1 MNSRAREQIG
11 RLIQMF
17 AAKAATDD
25 LLILIAETDGLLQA
39 CKQLLAEAKDPVT
52 AAWLQSEC
60 EAAKTRPDQF
70 LAEIEAI
77 LTVIKPGQ
85 EHTDLYALLE
95 LEPGAGR
102 EAIKRNYRRL
112 SRRYHPDTGGNEGDE
127 DTFIRITQA
136 YQRLMASAETT
147 ETELPTPRRENS
159 HWRNSVVAG
168 SSDLRR
174 TQKRRNVVVVALLSL
189 ALIFVSLL
197 AARTYNSRVMMTGL
211 KNKGVAFVP
220 PPQNTM
226 SKTPPPKSP
235 EGQAAD
241 VGCAARTNC
250 TPAPTTT
257 TAATDRAVPTTKPTA
272 AATTP
277 SSDLPDEHA
286 ASTGRIA
293 PTDTTPSGPT
303 IAAGTNRTAQTTT
316 PTTAATT
323 NQTEPTTKP
332 TTAAATP
339 SSDLPDEHAAPTGRT
354 ASTNT
359 TPSTP
364 TTAAAT
370 NQTEPTT
377 KPTTAATPSP
387 NLADEHTTRP
397 DRIARTNDHPTDQ
410 PAYHLA
416 PEKRKKIL
424 ARAAIAAEHR
434 SKTPETPPAVP
445 DKKLASAATG
455 KTTPAAPDKKLASAT
470 TEKMPSAV
478 PDKKIASA
486 APETTPPAGQTT
498 QPTRAAAAPSPEKPA
513 VATTSA
519 TTRNDQQLARKRV
532 DTFLNS
538 YTTAYE
544 QKNLMAFSRFFT
556 VNATE
561 NGKPLNDVLSAYAEL
576 FHSARTLRFTVSP
589 NKYENEQ
596 GQLLLRGRFSIAMN
610 FEDGVSRIGQGE
622 ITFRL
627 TDTNPVQI
635 RSLHYTFDQ

>member
-85 EHTDLYALLE
+85 EHTDLFALLE

-112 SRRYHPDTGGNEGDE
+112 SRRYHPDTGGREGDE

-220 PPQNTM
+220 P
-226 SKTPPPKSP
+226 TPTTAATPTPKSPEVQAKQPDHAAATPTPKSP

-241 VGCAARTNC
+241 VGCAARTDC
-250 TPAPTTT
+250 TPSA
-257 TAATDRAVPTTKPTA
+257 
-272 AATTP
+272 
-277 SSDLPDEHA
+277 
-286 ASTGRIA
+286 
-293 PTDTTPSGPT
+293 PT
-303 IAAGTNRTAQTTT
+303 IAA
-316 PTTAATT
+316 
-323 NQTEPTTKP
+323 
-332 TTAAATP
+332 
-339 SSDLPDEHAAPTGRT
+339 S
-354 ASTNT
+354 
-359 TPSTP
+359 
-364 TTAAAT
+364 T

-387 NLADEHTTRP
+387 NPADEHTPRP

-445 DKKLASAATG
+445 DKKLASTTSG
-455 KTTPAAPDKKLASAT
+455 KATPAAPDKKLASAT
-470 TEKMPSAV
+470 TEKIPSAV

-486 APETTPPAGQTT
+486 APETTPPAGQPT

-589 NKYENEQ
+589 NKYEHNQ
-596 GQLLLRGRFSIAMN
+596 GQLHLRGRFTIAMS
-610 FEDGVSRIGQGE
+610 FEGGASRTGQGD
-622 ITFRL
+622 INFRL
-627 TDTNPVQI
+627 TDTDPVQI
-635 RSLHYTFDQ
+635 QSLRYTFDQ

>member
-85 EHTDLYALLE
+85 EHTDLFALLE

-220 PPQNTM
+220 P
-226 SKTPPPKSP
+226 TPTTAATPTPKSPEVQAKQPDHAAATPTPKSP

-241 VGCAARTNC
+241 VGCAARTDC
-250 TPAPTTT
+250 TPSAPT
-257 TAATDRAVPTTKPTA
+257 
-272 AATTP
+272 
-277 SSDLPDEHA
+277 
-286 ASTGRIA
+286 I
-293 PTDTTPSGPT
+293 
-303 IAAGTNRTAQTTT
+303 
-316 PTTAATT
+316 
-323 NQTEPTTKP
+323 
-332 TTAAATP
+332 
-339 SSDLPDEHAAPTGRT
+339 
-354 ASTNT
+354 
-359 TPSTP
+359 
-364 TTAAAT
+364 AAAT

-455 KTTPAAPDKKLASAT
+455 KTPPAAPDKKLASAT
-470 TEKMPSAV
+470 TEKIPSAV

-486 APETTPPAGQTT
+486 APETTPPAGQPT

-596 GQLLLRGRFSIAMN
+596 GQLLLRGRFSIAMS
-610 FEDGVSRIGQGE
+610 FEGGASRTGQGD
-622 ITFRL
+622 INFRL
-627 TDTNPVQI
+627 TDTDPVQI
-635 RSLHYTFDQ
+635 QSLHYTFDQ

>member
-323 NQTEPTTKP
+323 NQTEP
-332 TTAAATP
+332 A
-339 SSDLPDEHAAPTGRT
+339 
-354 ASTNT
+354 
-359 TPSTP
+359 
-364 TTAAAT
+364 
-370 NQTEPTT
+370 T

-455 KTTPAAPDKKLASAT
+455 KTPPAAPDKKLASAT

-486 APETTPPAGQTT
+486 APETTPPAGQPT

>member
-25 LLILIAETDGLLQA
+25 LLILIAETDGMLQA

-220 PPQNTM
+220 P
-226 SKTPPPKSP
+226 TPTTAATPTPKSPEVQAKQPDHAAATPTPKSP

-241 VGCAARTNC
+241 VGCAARTDC
-250 TPAPTTT
+250 TPSAPT
-257 TAATDRAVPTTKPTA
+257 
-272 AATTP
+272 
-277 SSDLPDEHA
+277 
-286 ASTGRIA
+286 I
-293 PTDTTPSGPT
+293 
-303 IAAGTNRTAQTTT
+303 
-316 PTTAATT
+316 
-323 NQTEPTTKP
+323 
-332 TTAAATP
+332 
-339 SSDLPDEHAAPTGRT
+339 
-354 ASTNT
+354 
-359 TPSTP
+359 
-364 TTAAAT
+364 AAAT

-445 DKKLASAATG
+445 DKKLASTTSG
-455 KTTPAAPDKKLASAT
+455 KATPAAPDKKLASAT
-470 TEKMPSAV
+470 TEKIPSAV

-486 APETTPPAGQTT
+486 APETTPPAGQPT

-589 NKYENEQ
+589 NKYEHNQ
-596 GQLLLRGRFSIAMN
+596 GQLHLRGRFTIAMS
-610 FEDGVSRIGQGE
+610 FEGGASRTGQGD
-622 ITFRL
+622 INFRL
-627 TDTNPVQI
+627 TDTDPVQI
-635 RSLHYTFDQ
+635 QSLHYTFDQ

>member
-272 AATTP
+272 AAATP

-323 NQTEPTTKP
+323 NQTEPTTKS
-332 TTAAATP
+332 TA
-339 SSDLPDEHAAPTGRT
+339 
-354 ASTNT
+354 
-359 TPSTP
+359 
-364 TTAAAT
+364 
-370 NQTEPTT
+370 
-377 KPTTAATPSP
+377 AATPSP

-470 TEKMPSAV
+470 TEKIPSAV

-610 FEDGVSRIGQGE
+610 FEDGVSRTGQGE

>member
-25 LLILIAETDGLLQA
+25 LLILIAETDGLLEA
-39 CKQLLAEAKDPVT
+39 CKRLLAEAKDPVT

-220 PPQNTM
+220 P
-226 SKTPPPKSP
+226 TPTTAATPTPKSPEVQAKQPDHAAATPTPKSP

-241 VGCAARTNC
+241 VGCAARTDC
-250 TPAPTTT
+250 TPSA
-257 TAATDRAVPTTKPTA
+257 
-272 AATTP
+272 
-277 SSDLPDEHA
+277 
-286 ASTGRIA
+286 
-293 PTDTTPSGPT
+293 PT
-303 IAAGTNRTAQTTT
+303 IAAS
-316 PTTAATT
+316 T

-332 TTAAATP
+332 TA
-339 SSDLPDEHAAPTGRT
+339 G
-354 ASTNT
+354 
-359 TPSTP
+359 
-364 TTAAAT
+364 
-370 NQTEPTT
+370 
-377 KPTTAATPSP
+377 ATPSP

-445 DKKLASAATG
+445 DKKLASA
-455 KTTPAAPDKKLASAT
+455 T
-470 TEKMPSAV
+470 TEKIPSAV

>member
-323 NQTEPTTKP
+323 NQTEPTTKS
-332 TTAAATP
+332 TA
-339 SSDLPDEHAAPTGRT
+339 
-354 ASTNT
+354 
-359 TPSTP
+359 
-364 TTAAAT
+364 
-370 NQTEPTT
+370 
-377 KPTTAATPSP
+377 AATPSP

-445 DKKLASAATG
+445 
-455 KTTPAAPDKKLASAT
+455 AAPDKKLASAT
-470 TEKMPSAV
+470 TEKIPSAV

-498 QPTRAAAAPSPEKPA
+498 QPTRAAATPSPEKPA

>member
-1 MNSRAREQIG
+1 MNTREREHIG
-11 RLIQMF
+11 RLIQKF

-25 LLILIAETDGLLQA
+25 LLILIAETDGLLAA

-112 SRRYHPDTGGNEGDE
+112 SRRYHPETGGNGVDE

-220 PPQNTM
+220 P
-226 SKTPPPKSP
+226 TPTTAATPTPKSPEVQAKQPDHAAATPTPKSP

-241 VGCAARTNC
+241 VGCAARTDC
-250 TPAPTTT
+250 
-257 TAATDRAVPTTKPTA
+257 
-272 AATTP
+272 
-277 SSDLPDEHA
+277 
-286 ASTGRIA
+286 
-293 PTDTTPSGPT
+293 
-303 IAAGTNRTAQTTT
+303 
-316 PTTAATT
+316 
-323 NQTEPTTKP
+323 
-332 TTAAATP
+332 
-339 SSDLPDEHAAPTGRT
+339 
-354 ASTNT
+354 

-377 KPTTAATPSP
+377 KSTAGATPSP
-387 NLADEHTTRP
+387 NLADEHTPQT

-434 SKTPETPPAVP
+434 NKTPKTPPAVP
-445 DKKLASAATG
+445 DKKLASA
-455 KTTPAAPDKKLASAT
+455 T
-470 TEKMPSAV
+470 TEKIPSAV
-478 PDKKIASA
+478 PDKKIAATASGN
-486 APETTPPAGQTT
+486 TPPAGQTT
-498 QPTRAAAAPSPEKPA
+498 QPTRDATPPSPEKPA
-513 VATTSA
+513 VATTAA

-532 DTFLNS
+532 DIFLNN

-561 NGKPLNDVLSAYAEL
+561 NGKPLNDVLPAYAEL

-589 NKYENEQ
+589 NKYEHNQ
-596 GQLLLRGRFSIAMN
+596 GQLHLRGRFTIAMS
-610 FEDGVSRIGQGE
+610 FEGGASRTGQGD
-622 ITFRL
+622 INFRL
-627 TDTNPVQI
+627 TDTDPVQI
-635 RSLHYTFDQ
+635 QSLHYTFDQ

>member
-1 MNSRAREQIG
+1 MNTREREHIG
-11 RLIQMF
+11 RLIQKF

-25 LLILIAETDGLLQA
+25 LLILIAETDGLLEA
-39 CKQLLAEAKDPVT
+39 CKHLLAEAKDPVT
-52 AAWLQSEC
+52 AAWLKSEC
-60 EAAKTRPDQF
+60 EAAKTRPSLF

-77 LTVIKPGQ
+77 LTIIKPGQ

-112 SRRYHPDTGGNEGDE
+112 SRRYHPDSGGSKEDE

-136 YQRLMASAETT
+136 YQRLLASADSTPG
-147 ETELPTPRRENS
+147 ELPTPRRENN

-168 SSDLRR
+168 TSDLRR

-220 PPQNTM
+220 PTPTTAATPTPQ
-226 SKTPPPKSP
+226 SP

-272 AATTP
+272 ATATP
-277 SSDLPDEHA
+277 SSDLPDDRTA
-286 ASTGRIA
+286 QTGRIA
-293 PTDTTPSGPT
+293 PTNTTPSGPT

-323 NQTEPTTKP
+323 NQTEPATKP
-332 TTAAATP
+332 TTAAATL
-339 SSDLPDEHAAPTGRT
+339 SSNLPDEHAASTGRT
-354 ASTNT
+354 TPANT

-364 TTAAAT
+364 TTAATTDQT
-370 NQTEPTT
+370 NPTT

-397 DRIARTNDHPTDQ
+397 DRLARTNDHPTDQ

-424 ARAAIAAEHR
+424 AHAAIAAEHR
-434 SKTPETPPAVP
+434 NKPPKTPPAIPDKKLASTTSGKTPPAVP
-445 DKKLASAATG
+445 DKKLASA
-455 KTTPAAPDKKLASAT
+455 T
-470 TEKMPSAV
+470 TEKIPSAV
-478 PDKKIASA
+478 PDKKIA
-486 APETTPPAGQTT
+486 APAPGTTPPAGQTT
-498 QPTRAAAAPSPEKPA
+498 QPTLAATTPSPEKPA
-513 VATTSA
+513 VATTAA

-532 DTFLNS
+532 DTFLNA

-561 NGKPLNDVLSAYAEL
+561 NGKPLNDVLPAYAEL

-589 NKYENEQ
+589 NTYEHNQ
-596 GQLLLRGRFSIAMN
+596 GQIHLRGRFTIAMT
-610 FEDGVSRIGQGE
+610 FGGGASRTGQGD
-622 ITFRL
+622 INFRL
-627 TDTNPVQI
+627 TDTDPVQI
-635 RSLHYTFDQ
+635 QSLRYTFDQ

>member
-39 CKQLLAEAKDPVT
+39 CKQLLAEAKDRVT
-52 AAWLQSEC
+52 AAWLLSEC
-60 EAAKTRPDQF
+60 EAAKTRRDQF

-85 EHTDLYALLE
+85 EHTDLFALLE

-189 ALIFVSLL
+189 TLIFVSLL

-220 PPQNTM
+220 P
-226 SKTPPPKSP
+226 TPTTAATPTPKSPEVQAKQPDHAAATPTPKSP

-241 VGCAARTNC
+241 VGCAARTDC
-250 TPAPTTT
+250 TPSA
-257 TAATDRAVPTTKPTA
+257 
-272 AATTP
+272 
-277 SSDLPDEHA
+277 
-286 ASTGRIA
+286 
-293 PTDTTPSGPT
+293 PT
-303 IAAGTNRTAQTTT
+303 IAA
-316 PTTAATT
+316 
-323 NQTEPTTKP
+323 
-332 TTAAATP
+332 
-339 SSDLPDEHAAPTGRT
+339 S
-354 ASTNT
+354 
-359 TPSTP
+359 
-364 TTAAAT
+364 T

-470 TEKMPSAV
+470 TEKIPSAV
-478 PDKKIASA
+478 PDKKIA
-486 APETTPPAGQTT
+486 APAPGTLPPAGQTT
-498 QPTRAAAAPSPEKPA
+498 QPTLAATTPSPEKPA
-513 VATTSA
+513 VATTAA

-532 DTFLNS
+532 DTFLNN

-589 NKYENEQ
+589 NQYEHNQ
-596 GQLLLRGRFSIAMN
+596 GQLHLRGRFTIAMS
-610 FEDGVSRIGQGE
+610 FEGGASRTGQGD
-622 ITFRL
+622 INFRL
-627 TDTNPVQI
+627 TDTDPVQI
-635 RSLHYTFDQ
+635 QSLHYTFDQ

>member
-1 MNSRAREQIG
+1 MNTQEREQIG
-11 RLIQMF
+11 RLIRRF

-25 LLILIAETDGLLQA
+25 LLVLIAETDGLLDA
-39 CKQLLAEAKDPVT
+39 CKRLLAEAKDPVT

-60 EAAKTRPDQF
+60 EAAKTRPNLF
-70 LAEIEAI
+70 LAEIEDI
-77 LTVIKPGQ
+77 LTVIKPSQ
-85 EHTDLYALLE
+85 EHADLYALLE

-323 NQTEPTTKP
+323 NQTEP
-332 TTAAATP
+332 A
-339 SSDLPDEHAAPTGRT
+339 
-354 ASTNT
+354 
-359 TPSTP
+359 
-364 TTAAAT
+364 
-370 NQTEPTT
+370 T

-434 SKTPETPPAVP
+434 NKTPKPPPAV
-445 DKKLASAATG
+445 
-455 KTTPAAPDKKLASAT
+455 PDKKLASAT

>member
-1 MNSRAREQIG
+1 MNTQEREQIG
-11 RLIQMF
+11 RLIRRF

-25 LLILIAETDGLLQA
+25 LLVLIAETDGLLEA
-39 CKQLLAEAKDPVT
+39 CKRLLAEAKDPVT

-77 LTVIKPGQ
+77 LTVIKPSQ
-85 EHTDLYALLE
+85 EHTDLFALLE
-95 LEPGAGR
+95 LEPGSGR

-112 SRRYHPDTGGNEGDE
+112 SRRYHPDTGGTEGDE

-136 YQRLMASAETT
+136 YQRLLASTDST
-147 ETELPTPRRENS
+147 PGELSTPRRENS

-220 PPQNTM
+220 P
-226 SKTPPPKSP
+226 TPTTAATPTPKSPEVQAKQPDHAAATPTPKSP

-241 VGCAARTNC
+241 VGCAARTDC
-250 TPAPTTT
+250 TPSAPT
-257 TAATDRAVPTTKPTA
+257 
-272 AATTP
+272 
-277 SSDLPDEHA
+277 
-286 ASTGRIA
+286 I
-293 PTDTTPSGPT
+293 
-303 IAAGTNRTAQTTT
+303 
-316 PTTAATT
+316 
-323 NQTEPTTKP
+323 
-332 TTAAATP
+332 
-339 SSDLPDEHAAPTGRT
+339 
-354 ASTNT
+354 
-359 TPSTP
+359 
-364 TTAAAT
+364 AAAT

-387 NLADEHTTRP
+387 NPADEHTPRP

-445 DKKLASAATG
+445 DKKLASTTSG

-470 TEKMPSAV
+470 TEKIPSAV

-486 APETTPPAGQTT
+486 APETTPPAGQPT

-610 FEDGVSRIGQGE
+610 FEDGVSRTGQGE

>member
-323 NQTEPTTKP
+323 NQTEPTTKS
-332 TTAAATP
+332 TA
-339 SSDLPDEHAAPTGRT
+339 
-354 ASTNT
+354 
-359 TPSTP
+359 
-364 TTAAAT
+364 
-370 NQTEPTT
+370 
-377 KPTTAATPSP
+377 AATPSP

>member
-25 LLILIAETDGLLQA
+25 LLILIAETDGMLQA

-85 EHTDLYALLE
+85 EHTDLFALLE

-112 SRRYHPDTGGNEGDE
+112 SRRYHPDTGGSEGDE

-323 NQTEPTTKP
+323 NQTEP
-332 TTAAATP
+332 A
-339 SSDLPDEHAAPTGRT
+339 
-354 ASTNT
+354 
-359 TPSTP
+359 
-364 TTAAAT
+364 
-370 NQTEPTT
+370 T

-387 NLADEHTTRP
+387 NLADEHTTRS

-445 DKKLASAATG
+445 DKKLASTTSG

>member
-112 SRRYHPDTGGNEGDE
+112 SRRYHPDSGGSKEDE

-323 NQTEPTTKP
+323 NQTEP
-332 TTAAATP
+332 A
-339 SSDLPDEHAAPTGRT
+339 
-354 ASTNT
+354 
-359 TPSTP
+359 
-364 TTAAAT
+364 
-370 NQTEPTT
+370 T

-470 TEKMPSAV
+470 TEKIPSAV

>member
-1 MNSRAREQIG
+1 MNTQEREQIG
-11 RLIQMF
+11 RLIRRF

-25 LLILIAETDGLLQA
+25 LLVLIAETDGLLEA

-85 EHTDLYALLE
+85 EHTDLFALLE

-112 SRRYHPDTGGNEGDE
+112 SRRYHPDTGGSEGDE

-241 VGCAARTNC
+241 VGCAARTDC
-250 TPAPTTT
+250 TPSAPT
-257 TAATDRAVPTTKPTA
+257 
-272 AATTP
+272 
-277 SSDLPDEHA
+277 
-286 ASTGRIA
+286 I
-293 PTDTTPSGPT
+293 
-303 IAAGTNRTAQTTT
+303 
-316 PTTAATT
+316 
-323 NQTEPTTKP
+323 
-332 TTAAATP
+332 
-339 SSDLPDEHAAPTGRT
+339 
-354 ASTNT
+354 
-359 TPSTP
+359 
-364 TTAAAT
+364 AAAT

-445 DKKLASAATG
+445 DKKLASA
-455 KTTPAAPDKKLASAT
+455 T
-470 TEKMPSAV
+470 TEKIPSAV

-498 QPTRAAAAPSPEKPA
+498 QPTRAAATPSPEKPA

-610 FEDGVSRIGQGE
+610 FEDGVSRTGQGE